1 MFRHG
6 CAHFLCD
13 VRMISVSEAH
23 YYFGHKDSE
32 MINEVYA
39 KANARQRRHRV
50 DAALKDLITEKP
62 AKEMTEMYINID
74 DTPEQRKKQRVA
86 VYERELAQIKTCIK
100 KHQFYYHYDKD
111 TKNTIEQIL
120 EDHPEL
126 KEQIGFILDKE

>member
-62 AKEMTEMYINID
+62 AKDMQEMYISIED
-74 DTPEQRKKQRVA
+74 SPEQRERQREAIYV
-86 VYERELAQIKTCIK
+86 RELAQIRTVIK
-100 KHQFYYHYDKD
+100 KHQKQYHYDKD
-111 TKNTIEQIL
+111 TEFIIEQIL

-126 KEQIGFILDKE
+126 KDQIEFRLVND